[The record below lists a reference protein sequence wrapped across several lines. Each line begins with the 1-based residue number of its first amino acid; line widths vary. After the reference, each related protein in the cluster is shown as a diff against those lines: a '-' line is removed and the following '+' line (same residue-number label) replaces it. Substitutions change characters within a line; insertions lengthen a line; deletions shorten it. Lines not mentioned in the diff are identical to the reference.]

1 MCRRLVFA
9 LSSVMIVAAL
19 WEVRAGDWPTY
30 RADAA
35 RTGYTAESL
44 PAALSLAWTFESRHG
59 PKPAWPTRT
68 RQRFDV
74 AYQPVIAGQ
83 SLYFGSSA
91 DGKVYALDVAHG
103 GLRWEFF
110 TGGPVRFAPAV
121 WRDRVLAAS
130 DDGYLYCLAAAD
142 GRLIWKQR
150 GGPRPDM
157 LLGNDRMVSR
167 WPARGG
173 PVIADDLVYF
183 AAGIWPSEESTCTP
197 WTPPA
202 AGWSGAMIR
211 PERSNW
217 TSRIRRPARRA
228 GSRHR
233 ATWSSMAIGCM
244 YPRAAVCR
252 RFSSG
257 PKASS

>member
-1 MCRRLVFA
+1 MHRRFVFA
-9 LSSVMIVAAL
+9 LSSVMIVAAS
-19 WEVRAGDWPTY
+19 WEVCAGDWPTY

-44 PAALSLAWTFESRHG
+44 PAALSLAWTFESRHA
-59 PKPAWPTRT
+59 PQPAWPTRT

-91 DGKVYALDVAHG
+91 DGKIYALDAVHG
-103 GLRWEFF
+103 RLRWEFF
-110 TGGPVRFAPAV
+110 TGGPVRFAPVA
-121 WRDRVLAAS
+121 WRDRVLVAS

-183 AAGIWPSEESTCTP
+183 AAGIWPSEGVYVYAMD
-197 WTPPA
+197 A
-202 AGWSGAMIR
+202 ASGR
-211 PERSNW
+211 VVWCNDSSGTLDLDQPHP
-217 TSRIRRPARRA
+217 TARRKA

-233 ATWSSMAIGCM
+233 AIWSSMATGCTC
-244 YPRAAVCR
+244 PRAAACR
-252 RFSSG
+252 RFSSEPG
-257 PKASS
+257 ASS